1 MFKRATL
8 LSLLALSGFA
18 GAQDTILTWTVQ
30 GYDDSQATV
39 GDSVTFNYNTNHNVY
54 IHPTG
59 DCSEDGSILVGAN
72 DASPV
77 TYTFTAA
84 DAGSTVFFAC
94 NTGMHCENGQK
105 IGFTV
110 VDTVTIVDDTGMDPG
125 MDMDTPM
132 DPGMDMG
139 MDAPTIAPGSAAAKA
154 TLSVATVAAA
164 FAMML

>member
-110 VDTVTIVDDTGMDPG
+110 VDTVTIVDDTGMDP
-125 MDMDTPM
+125 
-132 DPGMDMG
+132 DMG